1 MRKSEVRTLR
11 YTLMH
16 KNIAVAEIDIDETLG
31 GISNIRNIISKEHL
45 PVGVVRMQRQN
56 ETVDRY
62 AFNQWWTGRSIPAS
76 RMGLSDMLDTLGI
89 ASSNMLLTKCLG
101 LSLSDHYWIKP
112 YDSKRDKAIKNPV
125 SGNLIE
131 QKTNNENPET
141 DIVEGAKLAGIQHT
155 SRELSIQ
162 IINIA
167 VILILFF
174 GIKIALRFV
183 TALANAV
190 AKLPILNKLNK
201 VGGLIYGLIRGIV
214 IVYACL
220 LLISFIGKVD
230 DTSVL
235 HKTVEQS
242 NIGKTMYENNILNIL
257 L

>member
-1 MRKSEVRTLR
+1 MGILVDVIIIALVVLSTFLAYKKGLVAQAIKLCAVI
-11 YTLMH
+11 
-16 KNIAVAEIDIDETLG
+16 IAVIATLLFYRPVANFIINNTDIDET
-31 GISNIRNIISKEHL
+31 I
-45 PVGVVRMQRQN
+45 QN
-56 ETVDRY
+56 
-62 AFNQWWTGRSIPAS
+62 SIYERA
-76 RMGLSDMLDTLGI
+76 
-89 ASSNMLLTKCLG
+89 
-101 LSLSDHYWIKP
+101 
-112 YDSKRDKAIKNPV
+112 YDVAK
-125 SGNLIE
+125 

-162 IINIA
+162 IINVA

-183 TALANAV
+183 TAIANAV

-201 VGGLIYGLIRGIV
+201 VGGIIYGLIRGIV